1 MTGLQAVTRQP
12 IALVRTFLELTVVA
26 IGWALGGTLGLGTV
40 LFALGIGP
48 ATVIGMQ
55 TLKHTFE
62 VHFRG
67 VI

>member
-48 ATVIGMQ
+48 AMAIGMRILQ
-55 TLKHTFE
+55 VRSTAQ
-62 VHFRG
+62 
-67 VI
+67 